1 MGLFSGFRFFKTLP
15 SQTAFIERRAG
26 IAGSRAGQVFL
37 RIFLAFLLYLL
48 PVLRADTL
56 PPEISP
62 EANAEGSSVP
72 LEPVLPSESPPTDE
86 MLNSVEYADLVAL
99 PDPNVDDMPP
109 MDGQEMELV
118 DLPPEAD
125 DRMWRIRPI
134 IAAGVTYDD
143 NIFITNTNRVGDMIY
158 NIDAG
163 FSFDLGDYRNRSEN
177 FLMLQY
183 LASGIFFGK
192 YTSQNSFDQQGSFL
206 GQYRF
211 EHLSVQLDST
221 YQYLNGAQR
230 QVGAFTTRTLFNNK
244 LRFLYPYSSKTD
256 LDFELR
262 QNANYYPQ
270 NLSSFFYEASSGF
283 NYELFPKTKIGLEG
297 ILGFADVQDSP
308 DMWYQ
313 TLNTRA
319 SYLLTG
325 KVAVKSS
332 LGLQFNQYV
341 SGGEPMRIIPVF
353 SVGADYALFSKTNL
367 RLLAYRNLQASPS
380 IEGQDYIATGG
391 EIGIDQN
398 FSEKLLFG
406 ISSGYENDTYV
417 ANTEATDAT
426 RVDNFFYFRP
436 KISYSFMKY
445 VRSSVSYEYRANDS
459 TLQQDTWFD
468 NRWNFEVSSDF

>member
-1 MGLFSGFRFFKTLP
+1 M
-15 SQTAFIERRAG
+15 
-26 IAGSRAGQVFL
+26 AGSRAGQVFL
-37 RIFLAFLLYLL
+37 KIF
-48 PVLRADTL
+48 VLCLVYSSLVGRADTL
-56 PPEISP
+56 PPEIST
-62 EANAEGSSVP
+62 ETNSEDSIVP

-99 PDPNVDDMPP
+99 PDPNVDSMPP
-109 MDGQEMELV
+109 LDDQEIELV

-143 NIFITNTNRVGDMIY
+143 NIFITNTNRIGDMIY
-158 NIDAG
+158 NIDLG

-177 FLMLQY
+177 FLTLQY

-230 QVGAFTTRTLFNNK
+230 QVGSFTTRTLFNNK
-244 LRFLYPYSSKTD
+244 LRFLYPYSTKTD

-262 QNANYYPQ
+262 QMANYYPQ
-270 NLSSFFYEASSGF
+270 NLSSFFYEASTGF
-283 NYELFPKTKIGLEG
+283 NYELFPKTKIGLQG
-297 ILGFADVQDSP
+297 ILGYADVQDSP

-367 RLLAYRNLQASPS
+367 KLLAYRNLQASPS

-398 FSEKLLFG
+398 FSEKLVFG

-426 RVDNFFYFRP
+426 RVDNFFYFKP

-459 TLQQDTWFD
+459 TLQQDSWFD

>member
-15 SQTAFIERRAG
+15 SWPAFIERRAG
-26 IAGSRAGQVFL
+26 MAGSRAGQVFL
-37 RIFLAFLLYLL
+37 KIF
-48 PVLRADTL
+48 VLCLVYSSLVGRADTL
-56 PPEISP
+56 PPEIST
-62 EANAEGSSVP
+62 ETNSEDSIVP

-99 PDPNVDDMPP
+99 PDPNVDSMPP
-109 MDGQEMELV
+109 LDDQEIELV

-143 NIFITNTNRVGDMIY
+143 NIFITNTNRIGDMIY
-158 NIDAG
+158 NIDLG

-177 FLMLQY
+177 FLTLQY

-230 QVGAFTTRTLFNNK
+230 QVGSFTTRTLFNNK
-244 LRFLYPYSSKTD
+244 LRFLYPYSTKTD

-262 QNANYYPQ
+262 QMANYYPQ
-270 NLSSFFYEASSGF
+270 NLSSFFYEASTGF
-283 NYELFPKTKIGLEG
+283 NYELFPKTKIGLQG
-297 ILGFADVQDSP
+297 ILGYADVQDSP

-353 SVGADYALFSKTNL
+353 SVGADYALLSKTNL

-398 FSEKLLFG
+398 FSEKLVFG

-459 TLQQDTWFD
+459 TLQQDSWFD